1 MKHSTVIKSSSL
13 PTRSPFGLAILL
25 WLLLD
30 RLAAPGWAFGALWTV
45 IALLAVMW
53 VVSFWTESF
62 RDVPG
67 FGEK

>member
-1 MKHSTVIKSSSL
+1 MKHVTVIKLSSL

>member
-1 MKHSTVIKSSSL
+1 MNHSTVIKSSSL
-13 PTRSPFGLAILL
+13 PTRSPLGLAILL

-30 RLAAPGWAFGALWTV
+30 RLAAPGWAFGVLWTV
-45 IALLAVMW
+45 IAVLAVMW